1 MRRWI
6 SRKSAWD
13 AELISSFV
21 VGGWTRL
28 GPRKYELRAKAVY
41 IVSPPK
47 PYLYPTLPHAN
58 KLLLWGSLHG
68 QEAKL
73 LPGHLKIYK
82 YSTLRDLLESLCQ
95 VLIFW
100 YLSIFLKYL
109 YALNIKVSLFSK
121 SVHVSTSLILIV
133 LIRLLRER
141 RRSFH
146 LSLSILFLPK
156 EMTKT
161 FLLYRCEMHKY
172 GNPSSLPRLLIFP

>member
-41 IVSPPK
+41 IVSLPK

-100 YLSIFLKYL
+100 YLSIFFSFPFISVYIYMPVCEYSHAYTFNKEVVQCHVDLFFFPLTVTILQGKYH
-109 YALNIKVSLFSK
+109 I
-121 SVHVSTSLILIV
+121 
-133 LIRLLRER
+133 
-141 RRSFH
+141 
-146 LSLSILFLPK
+146 
-156 EMTKT
+156 M
-161 FLLYRCEMHKY
+161 
-172 GNPSSLPRLLIFP
+172 